1 MRFPPLVMTLSL
13 DTLFSHVRSVRGYT
27 CTQVFM
33 DGHGFVRVYPMKS
46 KGDTQ
51 HALMHFIH
59 EVGVPKNLLT
69 DRAQEEMRGEWGQ
82 IIKKYRI

>member
-1 MRFPPLVMTLSL
+1 
-13 DTLFSHVRSVRGYT
+13 
-27 CTQVFM
+27 M